1 VGKFT
6 DWVESIKSDITDGV
20 AGSVR
25 FVHKALG
32 IKASDAQIEKALARA
47 QQAMRD
53 VEAILVEAIDEIPG
67 VPRIAAKGL
76 AAGVGLGLQMAIA
89 AAAEGAKTANDAA
102 DGTD

>member
-1 VGKFT
+1 MGTFT
-6 DWVESIKSDITDGV
+6 DWVESLKSDITDGV

-25 FVHKALG
+25 FVHKKLG
-32 IKASDAQIEKALARA
+32 IKASDEKIDRAMKRA
-47 QQAMRD
+47 QQAVRD

-102 DGTD
+102 TS